1 MSGTAPAE
9 AAARVA
15 ALPCWRGPVQPEPV
29 AGGITNLNFRVA
41 DGGRRYFVRI
51 GEDVPVHLVARWH
64 ERAVAHAAHAAGI
77 APAVV
82 FEAPGVLVL
91 EHLEGRTLT
100 ETAVREPGMLPRIV
114 EVLRRFHREVPRHLA
129 GPALAFNV
137 FHVLAHY
144 ARLLQA
150 DGSPHA
156 GLLPDLLA
164 RAREL
169 EARIGPVELVFG
181 HNDLLAGNL
190 IDDGERLW
198 LVDYDYAG
206 FNAALFDLGG
216 LASNNGLDPAQEA
229 ELLRLYDGRP
239 PDAERL
245 HRLAAMKCAS
255 LLRETLWSMVSE
267 GHSRLNFD
275 YAAYTTENLQRFET
289 AWAALEAR

>member
-1 MSGTAPAE
+1 MGGDPATE

-15 ALPCWRGPVQPEPV
+15 ALPCWRGPIEPDPV
-29 AGGITNLNFRVA
+29 PGGITNLNFRVT
-41 DGGRRYFVRI
+41 DGDRRYFVRV
-51 GEDVPVHLVARWH
+51 GEDVPAHLVARWH

-100 ETAVREPGMLPRIV
+100 EAAVREPGMLPRIV

-137 FHVLAHY
+137 FHVLSHY
-144 ARLLQA
+144 ARLLRA
-150 DGSPHA
+150 EGSPHTA
-156 GLLPDLLA
+156 LLPDLLA
-164 RAREL
+164 RAQEL

-190 IDDGERLW
+190 IDDGTRLW

-229 ELLRLYDGRP
+229 ELLRLYDGAP
-239 PDAERL
+239 PDTERL
-245 HRLAAMKCAS
+245 DRLAAMKCAS

-267 GHSRLNFD
+267 GHSQLDFD
-275 YAAYTTENLQRFET
+275 YAAYTAENLGRFEA
-289 AWAALEAR
+289 AWATLAAR